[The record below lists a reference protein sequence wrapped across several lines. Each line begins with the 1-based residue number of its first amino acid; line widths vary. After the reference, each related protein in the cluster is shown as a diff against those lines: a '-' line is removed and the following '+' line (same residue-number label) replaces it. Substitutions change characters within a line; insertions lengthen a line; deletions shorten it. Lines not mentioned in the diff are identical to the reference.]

1 MFGDYDKTGINKRFV
16 NGVSVPMHNNVAA
29 LIIESSSYN
38 ENKNVKHMITDTL
51 KSLKNASDSS
61 LWEKRF
67 NYMIS

>member
-1 MFGDYDKTGINKRFV
+1 
-16 NGVSVPMHNNVAA
+16 MHNNVAA

-67 NYMIS
+67 NYMISWK